1 MKQWWIRPGKYTSR
15 YASEDVF
22 DAESNLLPAK
32 SSVWLDDFYPCV
44 TEHEFSNGIHVI
56 EYAEYEK
63 LLNAC
68 KKFVSYDGTNWP
80 GDDEVIELAK
90 TISEL
95 DTP

>member
-44 TEHEFSNGIHVI
+44 TEHEFSNGIHVV

-63 LLNAC
+63 LKEALELLKRRWDKVGAQ
-68 KKFVSYDGTNWP
+68 KTVSYGIVDAALKNSP
-80 GDDEVIELAK
+80 
-90 TISEL
+90 
-95 DTP
+95 